1 MNYRILIITIAGLLV
16 NIVSTSSPF
25 NACNLHRELEQDKPE
40 LSPVVPF
47 RFFHEEE
54 ERMYTQMIEMKEKY
68 GLSRFLIVE
77 PTDEVKLLGYP
88 SDSLYVEIGE
98 RILAI
103 KNRMQKHGIEIGW
116 WCAPSLRMGPNAP
129 FQYITDVTGKVA
141 NAAPCPFDKDF
152 QDDFARKI
160 AIVAKIA
167 KPFRIQFEDD
177 YEISWHPFNVSFG
190 CFCPAH
196 LREFSRRQGREYQRE
211 ELESIFREV
220 NSQSIELR
228 KAWSDV
234 AKGSLVDLATKVRA
248 RLDEVDST
256 IQITLCQSAA
266 ADFDGNFTEEVAK
279 AFAGNTQ
286 PSVRLYGSGYSV
298 DKLTAIPEYLFH
310 VLYCKQHLPSHFEL
324 IHESDTY
331 PHTRYFTSANMMR
344 SLMTGALSC
353 GLDDFLFYPTQYL
366 DNPLEEKAYVEM
378 YKDEE
383 RRLLALKNSV
393 RNTEVVG
400 CEILYLPEAHVT
412 NPYRREMPN
421 PLWNTIYYNGWVPV
435 LGRYG
440 IPYTSKKKKVKFV
453 SGNILDIM
461 ADEEVKQILSEGV
474 FLDGVA
480 AESLYKRGFGELIG
494 IQTITQGTKADFCFE
509 SIRHPENFDKIEGK
523 LMYNLMF
530 APAGSEVG
538 GGFYEISPM
547 KEAKVITDFLNP
559 QKEPV
564 IPGLVT
570 FENRLGGRVAITS
583 YDISS
588 NESSSI
594 FNYKKKELVRE
605 IISWLGKEPLAISIL
620 DQPNT
625 FCIFNQSKDDK
636 YGILT
641 ALNMTADI
649 FDSFSIIVS
658 EHWKNSK
665 IEVLQKDGNW
675 APVEHID
682 KKNIKTISIA
692 MAPLSPL
699 VLKFTK
705 SK

>member
-1 MNYRILIITIAGLLV
+1 MYYKILITTITGLLF
-16 NIVSTSSPF
+16 NIFSISFSL
-25 NACNLHRELEQDKPE
+25 NAGNLHCESEQDRSG

-47 RFFHEEE
+47 RFFQEEE
-54 ERMYTQMIEMKEKY
+54 ERMFAQMIEMKEKY
-68 GLSRFLIVE
+68 GLCRFLIVE

-88 SDSLYVEIGE
+88 SDSLFVKIGK

-129 FQYITDVTGKVA
+129 FQYITDITGRVA
-141 NAAPCPFDKDF
+141 NATPCPLDKDF
-152 QDDFARKI
+152 QDDFAKKI

-167 KPFRIQFEDD
+167 KPFRIQIEDD
-177 YEISWHPFNVSFG
+177 YEISWHPFDINFG

-196 LREFSRRQGREYQRE
+196 LREFSRCQGHEYQRE
-211 ELESIFREV
+211 ELESIFRGV

-228 KAWSDV
+228 KAWSEV
-234 AKGSLVDLATKVRA
+234 AKRSLVDLAIKVRA

-256 IQITLCQSAA
+256 VQITLCQSAA
-266 ADFDGNFTEEVAK
+266 ADFDGNFTEEVAE

-324 IHESDTY
+324 LHESDTY

-344 SLMTGALSC
+344 SLMIGALSC

-383 RRLLALKNSV
+383 KRLLALKNSV

-400 CEILYLPEAHVT
+400 CEILYLPDAHVT
-412 NPYRREMPN
+412 KPYNSEKAH
-421 PLWNTIYYNGWVPV
+421 PLWNTIYHNGWISV

-440 IPYTSKKKKVKFV
+440 IPYTSKKEKVKFV
-453 SGNILDIM
+453 SGNILDM
-461 ADEEVKQILSEGV
+461 MTDEKVKEVLSEGV
-474 FLDGVA
+474 FLDGEA
-480 AESLYKRGFGELIG
+480 AISLYNRGFGELIG
-494 IQTITQGTKADFCFE
+494 VVAITQGKKPDFCFE

-538 GGFYEISPM
+538 SEFYEIFPM
-547 KEAKVITDFLNP
+547 KEAVVITDFLNP
-559 QKEPV
+559 RKESV
-564 IPGLVT
+564 IPGLIT
-570 FENRLGGRVAITS
+570 FENRLGGRIAITA
-583 YDISS
+583 YNISS

-605 IISWLGKEPLAISIL
+605 IINWLGKEALAISVL

-625 FCIFNQSKDDK
+625 FCIFNQSIDK
-636 YGILT
+636 KKGILT
-641 ALNMTADI
+641 CVNMTADI

-658 EHWKNSK
+658 EHWENSK
-665 IEVLQKDGNW
+665 IEVLLKDGNW